1 MGKPDYEL
9 AAQLRSVA
17 TRLTRQ
23 LRKQNVRTNFSNS
36 EILTMALLD
45 QYGKLLPSDLADIE
59 RVSKQAISQIINR
72 LFEEGYVQRNFIE
85 ADKRKVVISL
95 TEKGSTMLA
104 ETRRI
109 KEEWL
114 AKAMSDVFSN
124 EELALIKAFLPLLQ
138 RITDYNG

>member
-1 MGKPDYEL
+1 MQDQDYEL
-9 AAQLRSVA
+9 AAQLRSVV
-17 TRLTRQ
+17 TRLTRHIK
-23 LRKQNVRTNFSNS
+23 KQNVRTDFSNS

-45 QYGKLLPSDLADIE
+45 QYGKMLPSDLAEME

-72 LFEEGYVQRNFIE
+72 LFESGCVQREIT
-85 ADKRKVVISL
+85 ATDKRKVVISL
-95 TEKGSTMLA
+95 TEKGSASLA

-114 AKAMSDVFSN
+114 AKAMSEVFSD
-124 EELALIKAFLPLLQ
+124 EELALIRAFLPLLQ

>member
-1 MGKPDYEL
+1 MQDQDYEL
-9 AAQLRSVA
+9 AGQLRSVV
-17 TRLTRQ
+17 TRLTRHIK
-23 LRKQNVRTNFSNS
+23 KQNVRTDFSNS

-45 QYGKLLPSDLADIE
+45 QYGKMLPSDLAEME

-72 LFEEGYVQRNFIE
+72 LFESGCVQREIT
-85 ADKRKVVISL
+85 ATDKRKVVISL
-95 TEKGSTMLA
+95 TEKGSASLA

-114 AKAMSDVFSN
+114 AKAMSEVFSD
-124 EELALIKAFLPLLQ
+124 EELALIRAFLPLLQ